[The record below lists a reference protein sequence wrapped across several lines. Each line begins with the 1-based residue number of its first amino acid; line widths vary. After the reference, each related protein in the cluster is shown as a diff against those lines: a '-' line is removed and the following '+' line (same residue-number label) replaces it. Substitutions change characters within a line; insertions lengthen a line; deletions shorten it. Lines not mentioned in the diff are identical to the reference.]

1 MALAPPSTHTL
12 KPGTPGQ
19 PAGIVVVRSA
29 GVDDAAPMLDCA
41 REVFRTSPYLLTS
54 PDEFNLTEAQE
65 RDFIASMLA
74 HPKQL
79 MLTAWADGRVVGIL
93 DLRQTIPRR
102 KARHRVLLGMS
113 IREVYR
119 GRGVGR
125 ALMERALDWAKAH
138 PDITLVTLEVYAAN
152 APAIALYRKF
162 GFIEKGTLPG
172 GLIDDAGAPWDQI
185 EMYLHV

>member
-1 MALAPPSTHTL
+1 MGTAPSTTHTIL
-12 KPGTPGQ
+12 GDT
-19 PAGIVVVRSA
+19 PAGTTCIIRSA
-29 GVDDAAPMLDCA
+29 TVDDAAPMLDCA
-41 REVFRTSPYLLTS
+41 REVFRTSPFLLTS

-79 MLTAWADGRVVGIL
+79 MLTAWADGRVIGIL

-113 IREVYR
+113 IREAYR

-172 GLIDDAGAPWDQI
+172 GLIDDAGQPWDQI